1 MSDILDTCQVVFVVV
16 EVDVVAA
23 TSSELISIILPTP
36 KVIVA
41 YPKHIIDNLKPTIF
55 IKTGRNVHEM
65 SMHK

>member
-1 MSDILDTCQVVFVVV
+1 MISDILDTCNVVFAVL

-23 TSSELISIILPTP
+23 TDSKLIS

-41 YPKHIIDNLKPTIF
+41 YPKHNIDNLKPIIF

-65 SMHK
+65 SMYK